1 MHKRRP
7 KTKKKCTKRQKMRG
21 ALRVRDEEKRKKR
34 VRDEAKVEQ
43 TNNKRETTEQKT
55 KCAGAPSN
63 GNAKKNEK

>member
-34 VRDEAKVEQ
+34 VRDEGKVERQITNGKRRSRRRSALVPFQ
-43 TNNKRETTEQKT
+43 TAIQNKMK
-55 KCAGAPSN
+55 
-63 GNAKKNEK
+63 

>member
-1 MHKRRP
+1 
-7 KTKKKCTKRQKMRG
+7 MRG

-63 GNAKKNEK
+63 GDAKKNEK

>member
-21 ALRVRDEEKRKKR
+21 VLRVRDEGKREKR

-55 KCAGAPSN
+55 KCAGALSN
-63 GNAKKNEK
+63 GDTK